1 MFVAMASS
9 SVPVACKARRATRFD
24 QHLPHAANGL
34 GAGIGHQSPYVS
46 IVKVIDWCRIHS
58 ALDYQTSA
66 AYAADCV
73 PPASAAPQPPE
84 YSRIT

>member
-1 MFVAMASS
+1 
-9 SVPVACKARRATRFD
+9 
-24 QHLPHAANGL
+24 
-34 GAGIGHQSPYVS
+34 
-46 IVKVIDWCRIHS
+46 VIDWCRIHS
-58 ALDYQTSA
+58 ALDYQTAAAA